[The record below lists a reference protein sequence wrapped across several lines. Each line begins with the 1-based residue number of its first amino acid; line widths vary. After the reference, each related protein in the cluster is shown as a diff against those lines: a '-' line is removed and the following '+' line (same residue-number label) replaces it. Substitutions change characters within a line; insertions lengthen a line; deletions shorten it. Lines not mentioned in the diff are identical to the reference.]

1 MATSAS
7 EPRWSGAAGRGLRWV
22 WLSLALGAVL
32 LRPALAHDLP
42 HSVVPVAVLPQQ
54 WQLDLQ
60 LPADRLAVAMA
71 HAAGVAPTQA
81 ALPAPTQEAVRAYV
95 AERVAASVPGQ
106 PVPWAVQVQA
116 LQPPAAGTAG
126 GGTGNDEWRVR
137 VALQPPPGAAA
148 DVPALQLRYEV
159 ILREIATHTALV
171 SMAQDWSRGVLPQH
185 PVLVAALRGE
195 LRPIALT
202 RGPERPAAAAASMFV
217 LGLQHIAEG
226 ADHLLFLLALL
237 ITAPLQAVQGRWQ
250 PVAGWRGPL
259 AQAGWRISAFTG
271 GHSLSLL
278 GAALGW
284 LPPAGPGVEMLIAL
298 SVGITA
304 LHALRPLFP
313 RREAWVAGAFGL
325 VHGLAFAEVLSA
337 LQLPRASLLLATLS
351 FNLGVE
357 AFQLLLAL
365 LVLPWWMQARSQPW
379 HAAARGAAAL
389 TALAAAALW
398 AWQRWPA
405 G

>member
-1 MATSAS
+1 MAW
-7 EPRWSGAAGRGLRWV
+7 RLLRAALQG
-22 WLSLALGAVL
+22 LALCAAL
-32 LRPALAHDLP
+32 LRAAVAHDMPQSL
-42 HSVVPVAVLPQQ
+42 VEVAVLPQQ
-54 WQLDLQ
+54 WQLDLR

-71 HAAGVAPTQA
+71 HAAGLPPTQA
-81 ALPAPTQEAVRAYV
+81 ALPLPTQAAVQAYV
-95 AERVAASVPGQ
+95 AARVAAGVPGQ
-106 PVPWAVQVQA
+106 AAPWVVQVQA
-116 LQPPAAGTAG
+116 VQPPAADAAAG
-126 GGTGNDEWRVR
+126 STVNDEWRVR
-137 VALQPPPGAAA
+137 VALRPPPGASA

-159 ILREIATHTALV
+159 IVREIATHTALV

-195 LRPIALT
+195 LRPIDLN
-202 RGPERPAAAAASMFV
+202 RGPARPAASALSLFV

-259 AQAGWRISAFTG
+259 AQAGWRISAFTV

-325 VHGLAFAEVLSA
+325 VHGLAFAEVLTA
-337 LQLPRASLLLATLS
+337 LQLPRPSLLLATLS

-365 LVLPWWMQARSQPW
+365 LVLPVWMQARTQPW
-379 HAAARGAAAL
+379 HACARCAAGLTALGAAAL
-389 TALAAAALW
+389 W
-398 AWQRWPA
+398 VWQRWPA